1 MVCFDFEVKKY
12 AYKGEMQALAHFWI
26 SKTKTKTKTLTSQ
39 KRPELFFVIITE
51 LQPMRVL
58 DFDAAAEEKLS
69 YAAKS
74 CGNFT

>member
-1 MVCFDFEVKKY
+1 VVCFDFEIKKY
-12 AYKGEMQALAHFWI
+12 AYKDEMQALAHFWI
-26 SKTKTKTKTLTSQ
+26 SKIKTKTLNSQ
-39 KRPELFFVIITE
+39 KRPEIFFLIITE
-51 LQPMRVL
+51 LQPMRIL